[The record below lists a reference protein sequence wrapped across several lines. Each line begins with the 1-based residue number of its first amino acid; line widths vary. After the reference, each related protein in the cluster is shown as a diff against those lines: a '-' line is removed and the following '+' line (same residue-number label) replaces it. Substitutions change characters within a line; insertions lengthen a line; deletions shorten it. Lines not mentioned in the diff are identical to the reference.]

1 MKQINTIIPSF
12 KEKNLTAF
20 AGLNPI
26 FQYLVYSLNIFEL
39 LDRQVTFKKKKK
51 NFTKQDYFKILF
63 VFFLIGYERLK
74 HILLLAQ
81 DQFVLK
87 LLNLTRIV
95 MPENIVRCFLVKFN
109 FKHTH
114 EIGQVN
120 AGLLKKKHKKLFSRI
135 TNGYC
140 IVDCDS
146 TPRDTHGHQE
156 ATGKHYKNHNG
167 YHPIMAFIYQTKEFL
182 HGYLRPGATYT
193 GNGIVEFLKESLMR
207 LPYCIKS
214 ILFRA
219 DSGFFNQYAM
229 QLLEKLGHYY
239 LVAAK
244 LHKPL
249 MQRILQ
255 IPNKAYR
262 LFKDEDGKS
271 KEIVIIHYQLPSWD
285 KARKFVVVR
294 TVKKISDQ
302 LTFLPEQTGNG
313 LNIEYSYQVYC
324 TNLLLSAEEIVKCYQ
339 ERGNSENYIKEIKQ
353 DLNLEKT
360 TFDKFWHNEAF
371 FQIMMLVYNCI
382 IWFKAEFISVKEA
395 IHERIY
401 TFRFKYLFIPAK
413 LKTKARQFY
422 LDMPGNFQCMHII
435 ENVFLQTVRLRI

>member
-20 AGLNPI
+20 AGLNAI
-26 FQYLVYSLNIFEL
+26 FQYLVYNLNIFEL

-51 NFTKQDYFKILF
+51 NFTKQDYFKFLF

-87 LLNLTRIV
+87 LLNLTGIV

-109 FKHTH
+109 FKHTC
-114 EIGQVN
+114 ELGEVN
-120 AGLLKKKHKKLFSRI
+120 ANLLKKKHQKLFSQL

-167 YHPIMAFIYQTKEFL
+167 YHPLLAFIYQTKEFL

-207 LPYCIKS
+207 LPYCIKT

-219 DSGFFNQYAM
+219 DSGFFNQYAL
-229 QLLEKLGHYY
+229 QLLEALGHYY

-249 MQRILQ
+249 MQRILR
-255 IPNKAYR
+255 IPDKAYR
-262 LFKDEDGKS
+262 ILKDENGKL
-271 KEIVIIHYQLPSWD
+271 KEITVIHYQLPSWD

-294 TVKKISDQ
+294 TVKKVSDQ
-302 LTFLPEQTGNG
+302 LTFDGSE
-313 LNIEYSYQVYC
+313 IEYSYQAYC
-324 TNLLLSAEEIVKCYQ
+324 TNLVLPAEAIVKSYQ

-382 IWFKAEFISVKEA
+382 IWFKAEFISLKQAV
-395 IHERIY
+395 HERIY

-413 LKTKARQFY
+413 LKTRSRYFY
-422 LDMPGNFQCMHII
+422 LDMPSDFQFKHLI
-435 ENVFLQTVRLRI
+435 EKVFLQTVRLRI

>member
-1 MKQINTIIPSF
+1 MKQINTILPRF
-12 KEKNLTAF
+12 EEKNLTAF

-26 FQYLVYSLNIFEL
+26 FQYLVYNLNIFQL
-39 LDRQVTFKKKKK
+39 LDNQVSFEKKKKYY
-51 NFTKQDYFKILF
+51 TKADYFKILF
-63 VFFLIGYERLK
+63 VFFVIGYERLK

-87 LLNLTRIV
+87 LLNLPRMV
-95 MPENIVRCFLVKFN
+95 MPENIVRCFLAKFT

-114 EIGQVN
+114 ELGQVN
-120 AGLLKKKHKKLFSRI
+120 GTLLKKKHQKLFSKL
-135 TNGYC
+135 TDGYS

-182 HGYLRPGATYT
+182 HGYLRPGTTYT

-207 LPYCIKS
+207 LPYSIKT

-229 QLLEKLGHYY
+229 QLLEKLDHFY

-244 LHKPL
+244 LQKPL

-255 IPNKAYR
+255 IPDKAYR
-262 LFKDEDGKS
+262 LFTDEDGPR
-271 KEIVIIHYQLPSWD
+271 KEITVIHYQLPSWD
-285 KARKFVVVR
+285 KARKFVIVR
-294 TVKKISDQ
+294 TVKSVSDQ
-302 LTFLPEQTGNG
+302 LTFDG
-313 LNIEYSYQVYC
+313 LHIEYSYQVYC
-324 TNLLLSAEEIVKCYQ
+324 TNLLLPAEEIVLCYQ
-339 ERGNSENYIKEIKQ
+339 QRGNSENYIKEIKQ

-382 IWFKAEFISVKEA
+382 IWFKAEFISTKEA
-395 IHERIY
+395 VHERIY

-413 LKTKARQFY
+413 LKTRSRYFY
-422 LDMPGNFQCMHII
+422 LDMPHDFNFKSIF
-435 ENVFLQTVRLRI
+435 ENVFLKTVRLRV

>member
-1 MKQINTIIPSF
+1 MKQINMILPSF
-12 KEKNLTAF
+12 KEKNLTAY

-26 FQYLVYSLNIFEL
+26 FQYLVYHLNVFEL
-39 LDRQVTFKKKKK
+39 LDRQVTFKKKKR

-81 DQFVLK
+81 DQFLLT
-87 LLNLTRIV
+87 LLNLTHIV
-95 MPENIVRCFLVKFN
+95 MPENIVRCFLAKFN

-120 AGLLKKKHKKLFSRI
+120 ATLLKKKHKTLFSKL

-156 ATGKHYKNHNG
+156 GTGKHYKNHNG

-193 GNGIVEFLKESLMR
+193 GNGIVEFLKESLAR
-207 LPYCIKS
+207 LPYCIET

-219 DSGFFNQYAM
+219 DSGFFNQYAL
-229 QLLEKLGHYY
+229 QLLEKRGHFY

-249 MQRILQ
+249 LQRILA
-255 IPNKAYR
+255 IPDKAYR
-262 LFKDEDGKS
+262 FFKDEDGNIKQ
-271 KEIVIIHYQLPSWD
+271 ITVFHYQLPSWD
-285 KARKFVVVR
+285 NARKFVLVR

-302 LTFLPEQTGNG
+302 LTFEG
-313 LNIEYSYQVYC
+313 LNIEYSYQAYC
-324 TNLLLSAEEIVKCYQ
+324 TNLRLSAEEIVNSYKQ
-339 ERGNSENYIKEIKQ
+339 RGNSENYIKEIKQ
-353 DLNLEKT
+353 DLHLEKT

-371 FQIMMLVYNCI
+371 FQIMMLTYNCI
-382 IWFKAEFISVKEA
+382 IWFKAEFISLKEA
-395 IHERIY
+395 VHERIQ
-401 TFRFKYLFIPAK
+401 TFRFKYLLIPAK
-413 LKTKARQFY
+413 LKTSARRLY
-422 LDMPGNFQCMHII
+422 LDMPRDFRFKDIPQK
-435 ENVFLQTVRLRI
+435 VFLQTVRLQT

>member
-1 MKQINTIIPSF
+1 MISPSF

-26 FQYLVYSLNIFEL
+26 FQYLVYNLNVFEL
-39 LDRQVTFKKKKK
+39 LDRQVTFKKKKR

-74 HILLLAQ
+74 HILLLTQ
-81 DQFVLK
+81 DQFVLR
-87 LLNLTRIV
+87 LLNLTHIV
-95 MPENIVRCFLVKFN
+95 MPENIVRCFLAKFN

-114 EIGQVN
+114 EMGQVN
-120 AGLLKKKHKKLFSRI
+120 ANLLKKKHKALFSKL

-193 GNGIVEFLKESLMR
+193 GNGIVEFLKESLAR
-207 LPYCIKS
+207 LPYCIET

-219 DSGFFNQYAM
+219 DSGFFNQYAL
-229 QLLEKLGHYY
+229 QLLEKRGHLY

-249 MQRILQ
+249 LHRILR
-255 IPNKAYR
+255 IPDKAYR
-262 LFKDEDGKS
+262 FFKDEDGKI
-271 KEIVIIHYQLPSWD
+271 KQITVFHYQLPSWD
-285 KARKFVVVR
+285 RARKFVVVR
-294 TVKKISDQ
+294 TVKKVSDQ
-302 LTFLPEQTGNG
+302 LTFEG
-313 LNIEYSYQVYC
+313 LNIEYSYQAYC
-324 TNLLLSAEEIVKCYQ
+324 TNLLLSAEEIVKSYQ
-339 ERGNSENYIKEIKQ
+339 QRGNSENYIKEIKQ

-371 FQIMMLVYNCI
+371 FQIMMLTYNCVL
-382 IWFKAEFISVKEA
+382 WFKAEFISVKEA
-395 IHERIY
+395 VHERIQ
-401 TFRFKYLFIPAK
+401 TFRFKYLLIPAK
-413 LKTKARQFY
+413 LKTSARRLY
-422 LDMPGNFQCMHII
+422 LDMPRDFQFKGIPQK
-435 ENVFLQTVRLRI
+435 VFLQTLRLQT

>member
-1 MKQINTIIPSF
+1 MKQINTIIPQF

-81 DQFVLK
+81 DQFVLT

-95 MPENIVRCFLVKFN
+95 MPENLVRCFLVKFN
-109 FKHTH
+109 FKHTY
-114 EIGQVN
+114 ELGQVN
-120 AGLLKKKHKKLFSRI
+120 ANLLKKKHKKLFAKL

-156 ATGKHYKNHNG
+156 ATGNHYKNHNG
-167 YHPIMAFIYQTKEFL
+167 YHPLLAFIYQTKEFL
-182 HGYLRPGATYT
+182 HGYLRPGSTYT

-207 LPYCIKS
+207 LPYCIQT

-219 DSGFFNQYAM
+219 DSGFFNQYAL
-229 QLLEKLGHYY
+229 QLLEALGHYY

-249 MQRILQ
+249 MQRILK
-255 IPNKAYR
+255 IPDKAYR
-262 LFKDEDGKS
+262 LLTDENGKM
-271 KEIVIIHYQLPSWD
+271 KQITVIHYQLPSWD

-294 TVKKISDQ
+294 TVKKVSDQ
-302 LTFLPEQTGNG
+302 LTFDGFE
-313 LNIEYSYQVYC
+313 IEYSYQAYC
-324 TNLLLSAEEIVKCYQ
+324 SNLVLPAEAIVKSYQ

-371 FQIMMLVYNCI
+371 FQLMMLVYNCI
-382 IWFKAEFISVKEA
+382 IWFKAEFISLKQAV
-395 IHERIY
+395 HERIY

-413 LKTKARQFY
+413 LKTRSRYFY
-422 LDMPGNFQCMHII
+422 LDMPGDFQFKHII
-435 ENVFLQTVRLRI
+435 EKVFLQTVCLKI

>member
-1 MKQINTIIPSF
+1 MKQINIISPSF

-26 FQYLVYSLNIFEL
+26 FQYLVYNLNIFEL

-109 FKHTH
+109 FKHTY
-114 EIGQVN
+114 EVGQVN
-120 AGLLKKKHKKLFSRI
+120 GNLLKKKHQKLFPKV
-135 TNGYC
+135 TDGYD

-207 LPYCIKS
+207 LPYYIKT

-219 DSGFFNQYAM
+219 DS
-229 QLLEKLGHYY
+229 
-239 LVAAK
+239 
-244 LHKPL
+244 
-249 MQRILQ
+249 
-255 IPNKAYR
+255 
-262 LFKDEDGKS
+262 
-271 KEIVIIHYQLPSWD
+271 
-285 KARKFVVVR
+285 
-294 TVKKISDQ
+294 
-302 LTFLPEQTGNG
+302 
-313 LNIEYSYQVYC
+313 
-324 TNLLLSAEEIVKCYQ
+324 
-339 ERGNSENYIKEIKQ
+339 GNSENYIKEIKQ

-382 IWFKAEFISVKEA
+382 IWFKAEFISIKEA
-395 IHERIY
+395 VHERIY

-413 LKTKARQFY
+413 LKTRSRYFY
-422 LDMPGNFQCMHII
+422 LDMPRDFNFKSIF
-435 ENVFLQTVRLRI
+435 ENVFLKTVRLRV

>member
-1 MKQINTIIPSF
+1 MKQINTILPSF

-26 FQYLVYSLNIFEL
+26 FQYLVYKLNIFEL
-39 LDRQVTFKKKKK
+39 LDRQVTFHKKKKF
-51 NFTKQDYFKILF
+51 FTKQDYFKILF
-63 VFFLIGYERLK
+63 VYFLIGYERLK
-74 HILLLAQ
+74 HIRLLKC
-81 DQFVLK
+81 DQFVLT
-87 LLNLTRIV
+87 LLNISHIM
-95 MPENIVRCFLVKFN
+95 MPENIVRCFLEKFS

-114 EIGQVN
+114 QLGQVN
-120 AGLLKKKHKKLFSRI
+120 AGFVKKQHKKLFSGL
-135 TNGYC
+135 TNGFC
-140 IVDCDS
+140 TVDCDS

-167 YHPIMAFIYQTKEFL
+167 YHPILAFIYETKEFL
-182 HGYLRPGATYT
+182 HGYTRPGNTYT
-193 GNGIVEFLKESLMR
+193 GNGIVEFTKDSLMR
-207 LPYCIKS
+207 LPYCIET

-219 DSGFFNQYAM
+219 DSGFFNHSLFR
-229 QLLEKLGHYY
+229 LLEKLNHFY

-255 IPNKAYR
+255 IPDKAYR
-262 LFKDEDGKS
+262 PFEDGEENS
-271 KEIVIIHYQLPSWD
+271 KEISVIHYQLPSWD
-285 KARKFVVVR
+285 RARKFVVVR
-294 TVKKISDQ
+294 TIKQKTNQ
-302 LTFLPEQTGNG
+302 LNFEG
-313 LNIEYSYQVYC
+313 LEIVYTYQAYC
-324 TNLLLSAEEIVKCYQ
+324 TNLPLCAKQIVKSYQ

-382 IWFKAEFISVKEA
+382 IWFKAEFVSIKQAV
-395 IHERIY
+395 HERIY

-413 LKTKARQFY
+413 LKKSARKLI
-422 LDMPGNFQCMHII
+422 LDMPEEFLFRPII
-435 ENVFLQTVRLRI
+435 EKVYLETVQLRV